1 MKSKVNTLKHN
12 DSKNYSSI
20 NPIIVQYSKKNSD
33 GKKLYNIGLLNDNK
47 MKIVIQ
53 DIIN

>member
-1 MKSKVNTLKHN
+1 MPEDTFCYKKDVLLKVFFTVN
-12 DSKNYSSI
+12 
-20 NPIIVQYSKKNSD
+20 NSD